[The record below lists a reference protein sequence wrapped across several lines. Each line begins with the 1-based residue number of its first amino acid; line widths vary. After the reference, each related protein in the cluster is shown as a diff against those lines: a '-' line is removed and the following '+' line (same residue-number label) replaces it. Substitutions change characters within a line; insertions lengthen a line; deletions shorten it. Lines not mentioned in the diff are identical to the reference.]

1 MPAAS
6 TVAPGLDA
14 RTRPA
19 RIAALAEERFDLL
32 VIGGGITGAGVAL
45 EAASRGLRVA
55 LLEAR
60 DFASGTSSRS
70 SKLIHGGLRYL
81 AMGDVATVRQ
91 TALERKILR
100 RIAPHLAEPRWMVV
114 PAKSRAGLMKLRAAV
129 TTYEKLGEVEEADL
143 HRNWSGDDLAAG
155 EPLLDRKLHRHACV
169 YREYVTHD
177 ARLVLANLRAAAAL
191 GAIVLAQAP
200 VRSIAVEDGRAVG
213 AEAECRETGER
224 FRVRARCVVNAA
236 GPWVDA
242 VRALETNEAPPRL
255 HLSKGVHVVVDRE
268 RLPVRNVLILGTK
281 DRRSIFAVPRGDAV
295 YLGTT
300 DTSYEDG
307 AETWP
312 PVAIGDVTYLLDAV
326 AHHLGMKLGPED
338 VFSAWAGLRPL
349 VAEAGKAPTEISRKD
364 EVWLG
369 PAGVVTI
376 AGGKLTGYRPMAR
389 TAVERAAEAAGLPL
403 ADAPAEPG
411 VLPGGE
417 GGADLDAATG
427 SLVEKFG
434 LDRLQAEAL
443 AEAHGSEA
451 DAVAS
456 AGPEPV
462 APGARLLRGQ
472 VRFAVEHEDAAHV
485 EDVLYRRTGSAFYD
499 RVGREASVAP
509 VAEQMAELLGWD
521 EARTRAETDAAR
533 RRLAADLAF
542 KEDSNPLLQA
552 SAQHE

>member
-191 GAIVLAQAP
+191 GAIVLAQAL
-200 VRSIAVEDGRAVG
+200 VRSIAVEGGRAVG

-242 VRALETNEAPPRL
+242 VRALETNEASPRL

-300 DTSYEDG
+300 DTSYEAG

-312 PVAIGDVTYLLDAV
+312 PVAIDDVTYLLDAV
-326 AHHLGMKLGPED
+326 AHHLGVKLGPED

-403 ADAPAEPG
+403 ADAPTEPG

-417 GGADLDAATG
+417 GAGDFDAATR
-427 SLVEKFG
+427 SLVEKFA

-451 DAVAS
+451 DAVAA

-485 EDVLYRRTGSAFYD
+485 EDVLYRRTGTAFYD
-499 RVGREASVAP
+499 RAGREASVAP
-509 VAEQMAELLGWD
+509 VADQMAELLGWD
-521 EARTRAETDAAR
+521 AARTRAETDAAR

-542 KEDSNPLLQA
+542 KEDSNPLPQA
-552 SAQHE
+552 SAQQA